1 MSSILISIIL
11 SISPYHWGQDVIL
24 KKEDLK
30 VVLYPGDPPEFRGY
44 TSEDIRK
51 SNYLEQHPA
60 LTAKVAAD
68 GKFEAG
74 PIGSLM
80 KGRITKID
88 GDKIEIIIE
97 YSPAGSTVSG
107 NIKSIAKLNEPIRPR
122 EFAIGGFIETFYFR
136 IKKNTEEKEAKP
148 AEVRPPDER
157 PSGKNDQSA
166 VPAMT
171 NDKRKMAIGK

>member
-1 MSSILISIIL
+1 MLIGRPSAMSSILISIIL

-51 SNYLEQHPA
+51 SNNLEQPPA

-74 PIGSLM
+74 PFGTLM

-88 GDKIEIIIE
+88 GDKIDIFIE
-97 YSPAGSTVSG
+97 YSTLASIVSG
-107 NIKSIAKLNEPIRPR
+107 NLKATAKLNEPIIPR
-122 EFAIGGFIETFYFR
+122 GFGIGGFLRTYYFR
-136 IKKNTEEKEAKP
+136 ITKNTEEKDAKS
-148 AEVRPPDER
+148 AEDRLPDEGHPER
-157 PSGKNDQSA
+157 TIRAQF
-166 VPAMT
+166 
-171 NDKRKMAIGK
+171 RQ